1 MIIIAGPC
9 AIESESQ
16 MELVAKALSKMG
28 VKYLRGGAF
37 KPRTKPNSFQGLGE
51 KGLKILNKVGKKYGM
66 KTVTEVLSPE
76 DVKLVSKYADILQ
89 IGTRNMQN
97 FPLLKEVGKTRK
109 TILLKRGTS
118 ATIDEWLQ
126 AAKYISS
133 EGNKN
138 IILCERG
145 IRTFETHVRYTLP
158 LATVPYLKGKTQ
170 FKIIVDPSHGTG
182 NAKLVTPMSKAAIA
196 AGADGLMIEV
206 HPNPKKALSDGAQ
219 SLTPK
224 QFGKLMEEI
233 KKL

>member
-9 AIESESQ
+9 AIESKSQ
-16 MELVAKALSKMG
+16 MELVAKELSKLG
-28 VKYLRGGAF
+28 VKFLRGGAF

-66 KTVTEVLSPE
+66 KTVTEVLDPR
-76 DVKLVSKYADILQ
+76 DVKLVSKYADVLQ

-97 FPLLKEVGKTRK
+97 FALLKEVGKTRK
-109 TILLKRGTS
+109 TILLKRGLS

-126 AAKYISS
+126 AAKYVSS

-158 LATVPYLKGKTQ
+158 LATVPYLKGKTPY
-170 FKIIVDPSHGTG
+170 KIIVDPSHGTG
-182 NAKLVTPMSKAAIA
+182 DAKLVPSMSKAAIA
-196 AGADGLMIEV
+196 CGADGLMIEV
-206 HPNPKKALSDGAQ
+206 HPNPKKALSDGQQ
-219 SLTPK
+219 SLDLE
-224 QFGKLMEEI
+224 QF
-233 KKL
+233 KKLLHEILK

>member
-16 MELVAKALSKMG
+16 MELVAKELSKMG

-66 KTVTEVLSPE
+66 KTVTEVLDPR
-76 DVKLVSKYADILQ
+76 DVKLVSKHADILQ
-89 IGTRNMQN
+89 IGARNMQN

-109 TILLKRGTS
+109 TVILKRGIS
-118 ATIDEWLQ
+118 ATIEEWIN
-126 AAKYISS
+126 ASKYISE

-145 IRTFETHVRYTLP
+145 IRTFEDHVRYTLP
-158 LATVPYLKGKTQ
+158 LATVPYLKGKTPY
-170 FKIIVDPSHGTG
+170 KVIVDPSHGTG
-182 NAKLVTPMSKAAIA
+182 DAKLVIPMSKAAIA
-196 AGADGLMIEV
+196 CGADGLMIEV
-206 HPNPKKALSDGAQ
+206 HPNPKKALSDGKQ
-219 SLTPK
+219 SLDLK
-224 QFGKLMEEI
+224 QFKELI
-233 KKL
+233 ISIT